1 MNETHDK
8 AIAEIWQLIR
18 ETQAEI
24 KETQAEIEKLAQ
36 ESKESS
42 HRVDEKLAESSRRA
56 DAAIENFAKES
67 KESSQ
72 RTDRKIRQLAGVF
85 DHQWG
90 RFIEALVRP
99 NALKLFQERGI
110 KIKYTFQR
118 VTGQL
123 NGHNMEL
130 DVVLVN
136 DSELV
141 IIEVKSKLGVQE
153 VRDFLED
160 LTTVRAIF
168 PQYRGYRVYGGV
180 AGLEI
185 VEEADKFAYRQGL
198 FVLEVVGRGMIAI
211 KNDVSFQPKN
221 FE

>member
-1 MNETHDK
+1 MNDIHDK
-8 AIAEIWQLIR
+8 AITEIWQMIR
-18 ETQAEI
+18 ETQAEM
-24 KETQAEIEKLAQ
+24 KETQAEI
-36 ESKESS
+36 
-42 HRVDEKLAESSRRA
+42 EKLAESSRRA
-56 DAAIENFAKES
+56 DAEIEKFAKES

-110 KIKYTFQR
+110 KIKSTFQR

-123 NGHNMEL
+123 DGHNMEL

-141 IIEVKSKLGVQE
+141 IIEVKSRLGVQE
-153 VRDFLED
+153 VRDFLEN
-160 LTTVRAIF
+160 LAMVRPIF
-168 PQYRGYRVYGGV
+168 PQYKNYRLYGGV

-198 FVLEVVGRGMIAI
+198 FVIEVVGRGIAI
-211 KNDVSFQPKN
+211 KNDLSFQPKN